1 MQNDEIA
8 YLQQMGIDTYQLAHP
23 QRLAGYQAPAIEL
36 PSECKLL
43 LVSPDLPQGESAELF
58 ERVLKS
64 MKLSLQQAL
73 HLFPEQLPQL
83 STDQIEWLWFAG
95 CESNGDIQAK
105 VLTSPQLSE
114 IEGNTQYRKA
124 LWQQICSYN

>member
-1 MQNDEIA
+1 MQNDENA

-23 QRLAGYQAPAIEL
+23 QRLTGYQALEIAL

-43 LVSPDLPQGESAELF
+43 LVSPNLPQGDSAVLF

-73 HLFPEQLPQL
+73 HLYPEQLPQL
-83 STDQIEWLWFAG
+83 STTQIEWLWFAG
-95 CESNGDIQAK
+95 CASNSDIQAN
-105 VLTSPQLSE
+105 VLTSPLITE
-114 IEGNTQYRKA
+114 IEGNTQHRKA